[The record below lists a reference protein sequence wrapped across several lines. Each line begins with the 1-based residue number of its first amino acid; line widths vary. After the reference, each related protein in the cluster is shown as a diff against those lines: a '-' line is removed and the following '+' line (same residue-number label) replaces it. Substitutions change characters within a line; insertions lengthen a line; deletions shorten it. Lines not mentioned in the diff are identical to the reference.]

1 MKAHPAGFQSIW
13 DIKPLMYSDPS
24 SSAAATSRP
33 LQVLGSDT
41 GGEEIEVV
49 NSGGTASEEEV
60 SEFSTW
66 KFRSKGESKRIID
79 HMWFTKDRRLTPT
92 SRWRMLTEQEIG
104 PNALPCGAYAS
115 DHQALCIEF
124 EWQ

>member
-13 DIKPLMYSDPS
+13 DVKPVYPAASASVAAS
-24 SSAAATSRP
+24 SRAYEA
-33 LQVLGSDT
+33 VGSGT
-41 GGEEIEVV
+41 GDEETEEA
-49 NSGGTASEEEV
+49 NSGGGASEEEV

-79 HMWFTKDRRLTPT
+79 HLWFTKDRRLKPV